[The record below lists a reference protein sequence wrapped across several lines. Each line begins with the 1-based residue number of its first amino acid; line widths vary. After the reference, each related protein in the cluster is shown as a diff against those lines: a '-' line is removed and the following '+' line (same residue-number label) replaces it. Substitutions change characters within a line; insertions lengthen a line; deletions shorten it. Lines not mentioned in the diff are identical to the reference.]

1 MELIILLTLLI
12 GIRFLIGFSLSLS
25 SSGFKVN
32 FVMSLLILLTWLKMI
47 QLKIT
52 FVSTL
57 LDIAA
62 GLLIIAAISF
72 IIWNAPR
79 LFFNIDILTNRGH
92 FFITKFLNFLSVIS
106 GPTFFMLAFFIIYIK
121 PDREITLNDNLTYKE
136 RKYRRPLFVS
146 GLTIEITNKIDTYG
160 IFEKH
165 ILRKDYNIASIG
177 YREIEMTYKNNT
189 FFLKAL
195 PEERSGYK
203 GEFID
208 SIIIKKHK
216 LVTRSYTQ

>member
-25 SSGFKVN
+25 SGGFKVN
-32 FVMSLLILLTWLKMI
+32 FVMSILILLTWLKMI

-52 FVSTL
+52 FNSTV
-57 LDIAA
+57 LDVAA
-62 GLLIIAAISF
+62 GLFIIAAISF
-72 IIWNAPR
+72 IFWNSPR
-79 LFFNIDILTNRGH
+79 LFFNIDNLTYRRH
-92 FFITKFLNFLSVIS
+92 FLITKFLNLLSIIS
-106 GPTFFMLAFFIIYIK
+106 GPTIFILAFFILAIK
-121 PDREITLNDNLTYKE
+121 PDKEITLNDNLTYKE

-146 GLTIEITNKIDTYG
+146 GLTIEITSKIDVYG

-165 ILRKDYNIASIG
+165 ILRKDYNITDIG

-189 FFLKAL
+189 IYLKAL
-195 PEERSGYK
+195 PEERLNYK

-208 SIIIKKHK
+208 SINIKN
-216 LVTRSYTQ
+216 TNW